1 MKKGFFV
8 KILITCCM
16 IGIAYPVVAETKTIP
31 DDWRFTLTPF
41 FLQGITIDRTSGNN
55 PWSGSLSLNFSD
67 EFLESNSQGQKIH
80 LKAQKNGWTLFA
92 DYQYSEP
99 DPSAEMLP
107 LYEPIDL
114 KAQITEL
121 GASYRFATWNNTDFE
136 VLAGTRYKN
145 QDESAALDVERQ
157 TGLVEND
164 EWWRNTFV
172 GLRFFSHISE
182 NWTFIGRGDIGA
194 GAGGKNIAWNV
205 AAVFDYRLEDWG
217 SFYFGYKLLAFD
229 YNNVETGMERY
240 AYDALEQGPFI
251 GLNIRW

>member
-1 MKKGFFV
+1 MKNGHLV
-8 KILITCCM
+8 KILITLCM
-16 IGIAYPVVAETKTIP
+16 IGTAHQAVAETRSSS

-41 FLQGITIDRTSGNN
+41 FLEGINIAGTSKISSWNE
-55 PWSGSLSLNFSD
+55 SLSLIFSK
-67 EFLESNSQGQKIH
+67 EFLESGSKGQKIH
-80 LKAQKNGWTLFA
+80 LEAQKNDWTLFA
-92 DYQYSEP
+92 DYQYIEP
-99 DPSAEMLP
+99 DPSAKMLP
-107 LYEPIDL
+107 YYEPLDL
-114 KAQITEL
+114 KAQISEL

-145 QDESAALDVERQ
+145 QDEPSALGIERQ
-157 TGLVEND
+157 TGLIEND

-229 YNNVETGMERY
+229 YNNVDTGMERY
-240 AYDALEQGPFI
+240 SYDALEQGPFI